1 MQADDVGRD
10 RDQDM
15 KSDLLAL
22 SAILMWSTLA
32 SLGLW
37 LSHIPPFL
45 LTGLSLLVGSL
56 IAIPLARGDI
66 RAIIAPIKLL
76 AIGIFGLF
84 GYHLLIFL
92 ALRSAPAVEANLLN
106 YLWPLAIVV
115 LAPFF
120 NPRLRLS
127 QRHLLAAIVG
137 FCGAAI
143 AILGR
148 QAEHGAA
155 LSGGWQLGYLY
166 AIGAA
171 LIWASYSL
179 WTSQL
184 SFRTIQIGSFSALSA
199 VLSLALHFFTEA
211 PTQIKLIDA
220 GLIVVLGL
228 GPLGAAF
235 YCWDAALKLGDPRR
249 IGILAFLTPL
259 LSTILLLVTSDLSMG
274 WHIGLA
280 AAMIIGSA
288 IFGTKQTT
296 QGYRS

>member
-115 LAPFF
+115 LAPVF

-148 QAEHGAA
+148 QAEDGVA

>member
-1 MQADDVGRD
+1 M
-10 RDQDM
+10 
-15 KSDLLAL
+15 
-22 SAILMWSTLA
+22 
-32 SLGLW
+32 
-37 LSHIPPFL
+37 
-45 LTGLSLLVGSL
+45 
-56 IAIPLARGDI
+56 
-66 RAIIAPIKLL
+66 
-76 AIGIFGLF
+76 
-84 GYHLLIFL
+84 
-92 ALRSAPAVEANLLN
+92 
-106 YLWPLAIVV
+106 
-115 LAPFF
+115 
-120 NPRLRLS
+120 
-127 QRHLLAAIVG
+127 
-137 FCGAAI
+137 
-143 AILGR
+143 
-148 QAEHGAA
+148 
-155 LSGGWQLGYLY
+155 GYLY

-259 LSTILLLVTSDLSMG
+259 LSTILLLLTSDLSMG

-296 QGYRS
+296 QGSRS